1 MCKFSEKVKKYV
13 FEVRDGKVFYTVNSG
28 KEIAIERKSQLTDEI
43 MCAFI
48 VFKKDK
54 ESYIEFL
61 KKYENCKIEKVV
73 NTEKDSIKKTNGT
86 DIRKLRMWFVEKFE
100 DFKYLIKK
108 LEYVSTRVE
117 IESTNIDELF
127 A

>member
-13 FEVRDGKVFYTVNSG
+13 FEVRDGKVFYTFNSG
-28 KEIAIERKSQLTDEI
+28 KEIAIERKSQITDEI

-73 NTEKDSIKKTNGT
+73 NIEKDSTKKTNGT
-86 DIRKLRMWFVEKFE
+86 DIKKLRMWFVEKFE

-117 IESTNIDELF
+117 IESTDIDELF